1 MKHPLTPIARTLR
14 KRSTKYERLL
24 WKHVRDRQLGGFKF
38 RRQMPLGSYVV
49 DYVCFETKVVVELD
63 GSGHAT
69 KKGRAA
75 DAVRDA
81 ALAEADFLVLRFWNS
96 EVTKDLPVVLET
108 IYQACKARSIPE
120 NSHQQIDQV
129 ASPLAGEGQ
138 RERA

>member
-24 WKHVRDRQLGGFKF
+24 WRHLRDRQLGDFKF
-38 RRQMPLGSYVV
+38 RRQVPLGSYVV
-49 DYVCFETKVVVELD
+49 DFVCFETKVVVELD

-75 DAVRDA
+75 DAIRDA
-81 ALAEADFLVLRFWNS
+81 ALAEADFQVLRFWNS

-108 IYQACKARSIPE
+108 IYQACQARSPNQETRNAKPE
-120 NSHQQIDQV
+120 TKK
-129 ASPLAGEGQ
+129 P
-138 RERA
+138 